1 VLVAPPTVEL
11 EVMQSLLEQ
20 QFLLIIKESFI
31 PVAEVEGEEVMV
43 VLVVRDPL
51 LLPIIWDE
59 EQIQAL
65 FLFVIMVVKQ
75 VLDPQLIVVRIV

>member
-1 VLVAPPTVEL
+1 VLVAPPIVEL

-20 QFLLIIKESFI
+20 RFLLIIKEPFI
-31 PVAEVEGEEVMV
+31 PVAEVEDEEVMV
-43 VLVVRDPL
+43 VLVVKDLL